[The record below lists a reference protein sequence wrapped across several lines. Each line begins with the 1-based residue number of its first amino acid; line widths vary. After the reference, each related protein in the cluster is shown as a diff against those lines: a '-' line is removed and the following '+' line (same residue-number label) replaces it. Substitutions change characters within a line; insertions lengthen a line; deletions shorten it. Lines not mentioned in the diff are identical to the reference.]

1 LPESEQNII
10 GGQAV
15 QSGAIYQWINCDNG
29 NMPMAGENSQ
39 NFTADAAGN
48 YAVIISVGNCSDT
61 SICSYINIIG
71 NKENTNA
78 NQIKIFPNPSKGVF
92 NIELKT
98 KAHVI
103 VSNIVGEEIIN
114 KNFLPGNQTLNLIA
128 YSNGLYFVKI
138 VSDGGQQIVKLVKG
152 E

>member
-1 LPESEQNII
+1 LPESEQIII
-10 GGQAV
+10 GGHAV

-39 NFTADAAGN
+39 NFTADASGN

-61 SICSYINIIG
+61 SICIYINIIG

-98 KAHVI
+98 KAQITVT
-103 VSNIVGEEIIN
+103 NFLGEEIIL
-114 KNFLPGNQTLNLIA
+114 KNYSAGKQFINLQGQ
-128 YSNGLYFVKI
+128 SNGLYFVKI
-138 VSDGGQQIVKLVKG
+138 ESDGGQQIVKLVKG